1 MGLAGRRVGATVA
14 VAALAVALLAACGGS
29 GSGSGDGLSSGSGES
44 SAGQSGGSGQSGH
57 AEAGTVP
64 DDVVAV
70 DADPAEITA
79 LDNTFDER
87 AIRVRAGT
95 TVRWTNHGHQDHDIV
110 PAEGDDWGVDAGDF
124 GPGTTYEHRF
134 DRPGTYNYY
143 CTIHGTAARGMVGV
157 VVVD

>member
-14 VAALAVALLAACGGS
+14 VVVAALALASCGT
-29 GSGSGDGLSSGSGES
+29 GSGSGDGLSSSSGES
-44 SAGQSGGSGQSGH
+44 SAGQSGQASH

-70 DADPAEITA
+70 DTDPAEITA

-110 PAEGDDWGVDAGDF
+110 PAEGRDWGVDAGDF
-124 GPGTTYEHRF
+124 GPGATYEHRF

-157 VVVD
+157 VVVN

>member
-14 VAALAVALLAACGGS
+14 VAALALLAACGG
-29 GSGSGDGLSSGSGES
+29 GSGPGDGLSSASGES
-44 SAGQSGGSGQSGH
+44 SAGGSGQSGQSSH

-70 DADPAEITA
+70 DTNPAEVTA
-79 LDNTFDER
+79 LDNTFDEG

-95 TVRWTNHGHQDHDIV
+95 TVRWTNHGHQDHDLV
-110 PAEGDDWGVDAGDF
+110 PAEGHDWGVDAGDF
-124 GPGTTYEHRF
+124 GPGATYEHRF

-157 VVVD
+157 LVVD